1 MILQD
6 IGIAIVAPGGCAL
19 DGGQVASG
27 LRELEAHGAIVHN
40 YYDHDRRFQRFGGT
54 DDARLAAL
62 HEAARNPE
70 VQVIMALR
78 GAYGVSRIL
87 DRVDFGLLASSGK
100 ILTGYSDITSLHMG
114 LLAMEGAMSY
124 AGPMLYG
131 DFGKP
136 EPVAYT
142 LESFARCLRGPTHTV
157 EGEGA
162 GNPVL
167 DVSGPVWGGNL
178 AILSHL
184 CGTPYLPHVEGG
196 ILFIEDINEHPYRI
210 ERILIQLLN
219 CGVLARQKA
228 LVFGAFTDYRLGPS
242 DNGYDFEAMLAWLRE
257 RVPVPILTGLPFG
270 HVPVRATIPVGAHAR
285 LASDGER
292 FTLTMSGYPTL
303 PHA

>member
-6 IGIAIVAPGGCAL
+6 IGIAIVAPGGCAP
-19 DGGQVASG
+19 DGEQVARG
-27 LRELEAHGAIVHN
+27 VRWLEAQGAIVHN
-40 YYDHDRRFQRFGGT
+40 YYDHDARYQRFGGT
-54 DDARLAAL
+54 DEARLAQL
-62 HEAARNPE
+62 HDAARDPD

-87 DRVDFGLLASSGK
+87 DRVDFGLLASCGK
-100 ILTGYSDITSLHMG
+100 ILSGYSDITSLHMG
-114 LLAMEGAMSY
+114 LLAKEGAMSY

-136 EPVAYT
+136 DPVPYT
-142 LESFARCLRGPTHTV
+142 VESFARCLRGPTQTV

-184 CGTPYLPHVEGG
+184 CGTEYLPNVEGG

-210 ERILIQLLN
+210 ERIMIQLDN
-219 CGVLARQKA
+219 CGILARQKA
-228 LVFGAFTDYRLGPS
+228 VVFGAFTDYRLGAS
-242 DNGYDFEAMLAWLRE
+242 DNGYDFDAMLAWLRE
-257 RVPVPILTGLPFG
+257 RLPVPILTGLPFG

-285 LASDGER
+285 LACDGQR